1 MSDFQQM
8 DVFFIIASVGFVI
21 FIFVGIAIASLA
33 IQLLKKLN
41 SIADDAKAVSGDVR
55 EISDELRADVQGAR
69 SFVKGMF
76 SFLKPKKK
84 TKTK

>member
-1 MSDFQQM
+1 M
-8 DVFFIIASVGFVI
+8 DIFFIIASVGFVI

-41 SIADDAKAVSGDVR
+41 SIADDAKAVSSDVR
-55 EISDELRADVQGAR
+55 EVSDTLRADVEGAR
-69 SFVKGMF
+69 TFVKGLF

-84 TKTK
+84 KK

>member
-8 DVFFIIASVGFVI
+8 DIFFIIASVGFVI

-41 SIADDAKAVSGDVR
+41 SIADDAKAVSSDVR
-55 EISDELRADVQGAR
+55 EVSDTLRADVEGAR
-69 SFVKGMF
+69 TFVKGLF

-84 TKTK
+84 KK